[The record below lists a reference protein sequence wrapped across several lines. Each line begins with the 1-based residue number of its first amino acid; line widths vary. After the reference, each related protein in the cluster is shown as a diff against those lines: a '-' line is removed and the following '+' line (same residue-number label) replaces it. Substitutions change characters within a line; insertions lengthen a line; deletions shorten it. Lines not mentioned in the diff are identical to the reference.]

1 MFRKLALL
9 GIVLLIPAS
18 TTAQGTLADYERAM
32 GLRDKY
38 RNLSVELLKV
48 PTGSTR
54 LTGSGTARPSPAE
67 PSTSCSMPRH

>member
-38 RNLSVELLKV
+38 RNLSVDHAESANWIDKTNRFWYRKTV
-48 PTGSTR
+48 TG
-54 LTGSGTARPSPAE
+54 GTE
-67 PSTSCSMPRH
+67 YILF